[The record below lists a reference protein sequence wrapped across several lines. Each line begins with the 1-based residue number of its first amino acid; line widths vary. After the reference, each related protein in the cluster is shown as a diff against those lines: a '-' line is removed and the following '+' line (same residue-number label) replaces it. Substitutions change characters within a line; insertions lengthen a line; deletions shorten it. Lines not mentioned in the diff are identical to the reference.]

1 MKSLGP
7 IITIVMVLNICAAVA
22 GSSPGVTGDVSLAPS
37 DKQVVYSTMWVFDR
51 HQTATLPSYWTT
63 EGTNQRGPV
72 ATWTV
77 QADTTAPSPPNV
89 LALTDTHEGWGGTFN
104 LCWTD
109 QVTFQDCVITVKV
122 KSGTGREDQGGGVI
136 WRVQDED
143 NYYITRWNPLEDNFR
158 LYTVKDGSRKTL
170 ESARIKVDPS
180 QWHTIRIEH
189 KGDEIR
195 CYLDGEALQVVH
207 DDTFPGGGGV
217 GLWTKADA
225 VTSFDD
231 LVVEGSAGQ

>member
-1 MKSLGP
+1 MKNLGSV
-7 IITIVMVLNICAAVA
+7 ITVIVVLSGCVAIALADHPATPATIWTFDEPEAAANLPDGWTVA
-22 GSSPGVTGDVSLAPS
+22 
-37 DKQVVYSTMWVFDR
+37 
-51 HQTATLPSYWTT
+51 
-63 EGTNQRGPV
+63 GTNQRGPV

-89 LALTDTHEGWGGTFN
+89 LALTDTHDGWGGTFN

-109 QVTFQDCVITVKV
+109 QVTFEDGVIEVKV
-122 KSGTGREDQGGGVI
+122 KSGTGLEDQGGGII
-136 WRVQDED
+136 WRVQDPN

-170 ESARIKVDPS
+170 ESARVKVDPS

-189 KGDEIR
+189 TGHEIK
-195 CYLDGEALQVVH
+195 CFIDDEALKTVN
-207 DDTFPGGGGV
+207 DDTFPAAGGV

-231 LVVEGSAGQ
+231 FVVEGQAVQ